1 MRKSIKRFVL
11 IGLMSLCLSTVS
23 IMPRAQTKEDF
34 LNGFLDNVY
43 SIMLNREADEEGKL
57 YWKQQILDGKTGIL
71 NFLNQ
76 MLDQKE
82 FEELNIS
89 SEDFINKAYSLL
101 MNRDS
106 EEEGFNYWMDKL
118 GNNSGNEQKLNLIN
132 DMAHADEFMSK
143 VNEHGILFKKFE
155 EELLE
160 QTIDE
165 LKDIDVF
172 IRDAYQYILGRSY
185 DNDGLNYWRTALTS
199 QEKGAIDLIESF
211 ISTNEFKARN
221 VSDKQFIQIV
231 YEVLFNREAD
241 LEGLNYWSS
250 VYQKDTS
257 SNRMKNLV
265 LNIADDIE
273 FLTRIKNMNVILK
286 KIDLSLFYSE
296 TLSSKNNVRTITSS
310 QLSEIKKGMTFFD
323 IVVKLGRTKDV
334 SSISEI
340 NIAKYIV
347 DKSKEIYFIF
357 SNPLASYNFD
367 PMEILKSQN

>member
-11 IGLMSLCLSTVS
+11 IGLMSLCLGTVS

-101 MNRDS
+101 MNRDY

-155 EELLE
+155 EELPE
-160 QTIDE
+160 QTIDG

-265 LNIADDIE
+265 LNIADDTE